1 MPRGEV
7 RLLICLF
14 YINFLLQTDGT
25 SIRRR
30 GKISSLPSSISR
42 LNTSFEKKLKEL
54 KFPTGPTIPRPGPT
68 LLRQVATE
76 EIDSSNDRLL
86 TDTKRTEIANN
97 AIYRMKYPLVVR
109 TVSSSIVL
117 PSILILLTEL
127 GRTRLLSVLDAVLA
141 IISIREIFRPPPV
154 EPAQAPI
161 NISIMIMVFANPLHT
176 S

>member
-1 MPRGEV
+1 M
-7 RLLICLF
+7 
-14 YINFLLQTDGT
+14 
-25 SIRRR
+25 
-30 GKISSLPSSISR
+30 
-42 LNTSFEKKLKEL
+42 
-54 KFPTGPTIPRPGPT
+54 
-68 LLRQVATE
+68 LRQVATE
-76 EIDSSNDRLL
+76 ESASSNDRLL
-86 TDTKRTEIANN
+86 TDTNKTEMANR

-161 NISIMIMVFANPLHT
+161 NISIMIMVFAKPLHI